1 MSIPTANDVAQE
13 IASLLRS
20 GGRHVVTVKW
30 PRFYELAKRERV
42 TAPFF
47 ENLES
52 ALKAESIL
60 MTKGV
65 TMIAFMIDYDFAP
78 LMRSDDRASA
88 EA

>member
-13 IASLLRS
+13 IASLLRA

-78 LMRSDDRASA
+78 LERASTTA
-88 EA
+88 TA

>member
-1 MSIPTANDVAQE
+1 MNIPTANDVAQE

-30 PRFYELAKRERV
+30 PRFYELARRERV
-42 TAPFF
+42 TAPFLDNV
-47 ENLES
+47 EN

-65 TMIAFMIDYDFAP
+65 TMVAFLIDYDFAP
-78 LMRSDDRASA
+78 LDRQEERPAIA
-88 EA
+88 G